1 MAFGIAICYRSGS
14 VDLHPR
20 FVLSFRFIVPPSE
33 TSYPSSKE
41 PEEKGKQIR
50 RSRRTTNEGKYKKKT
65 NRFCCDGVF
74 KKLKICVQVKEKNKQ
89 EDKPPFFDFSSL
101 KSRTIQTIMVS
112 SASIATGIYT
122 PLIYL
127 VSRVS
132 ICVFASPLPINC
144 SLHLKVFNYN

>member
-1 MAFGIAICYRSGS
+1 MAC
-14 VDLHPR
+14 
-20 FVLSFRFIVPPSE
+20 
-33 TSYPSSKE
+33 SK
-41 PEEKGKQIR
+41 I
-50 RSRRTTNEGKYKKKT
+50 
-65 NRFCCDGVF
+65 
-74 KKLKICVQVKEKNKQ
+74 KICVQVKEKNKQ

-132 ICVFASPLPINC
+132 ICVFISSPPLPN
-144 SLHLKVFNYN
+144 SLHLKVLNYN